1 MPAREYYERGVSK
14 TKLEVPMAPC
24 EPARHA
30 QFFTGQA
37 FDQESTLRE
46 IVQEGKLDVDA
57 QAGQDQVVCLGH
69 GNLRGNQRSSLFLQY
84 LDHGRVRRIRTVRLS
99 V

>member
-1 MPAREYYERGVSK
+1 
-14 TKLEVPMAPC
+14 MAPR
-24 EPARHA
+24 EPPRDA
-30 QFFTGQA
+30 QLFTCQA
-37 FDQESTLRE
+37 LDKKGTLRQ
-46 IVQEGKLDVDA
+46 IVQESELDVDA